1 MSKKEKLC
9 LNVYTEKYKK
19 EILNGYCRQQPFF
32 FDIFKKLNENPN
44 FQLFGT
50 FIKCNKEVLPINR
63 EEKIERMFAAYCMKV
78 IKNRCRDY
86 IRSRKYIYERE
97 ISLFNI
103 TASTEPFTEDV
114 HFIAPIVF
122 GNELIFIEHEELRDA
137 LKKLDEEEFR
147 IIMYYYF
154 LEMNDREIAEL
165 LKVSKTGTWEKRQRA
180 LKSLKR
186 IIVENWYE

>member
-1 MSKKEKLC
+1 
-9 LNVYTEKYKK
+9 
-19 EILNGYCRQQPFF
+19 
-32 FDIFKKLNENPN
+32 
-44 FQLFGT
+44 
-50 FIKCNKEVLPINR
+50 
-63 EEKIERMFAAYCMKV
+63 MFAAYCMKV

-86 IRSRKYIYERE
+86 IRSRKYIYDRE

-114 HFIAPIVF
+114 HFITPIVF
-122 GNELIFIEHEELRDA
+122 GNELIFIKHEELRDA
-137 LKKLDEEEFR
+137 LKKLDEEQFR